1 MRRFMRRPHER
12 KGFSLIEVIIATAIL
27 MGSAIVLAK
36 LAGMGREQSQKAA
49 LHSAAQQLCE
59 QTMHELLLGL
69 RPTELVERTPLIP
82 LPKPVDEM
90 TEELQPTDPLA
101 SQQDIVEPIVD
112 DANPEWRHS
121 IRMELLPELPGMW
134 AMTVM
139 VVQGDETLVRP
150 IRFELTRW
158 IAGPVPDGAFDELAQ
173 GADEESMLP
182 QEILQ

>member
-1 MRRFMRRPHER
+1 
-12 KGFSLIEVIIATAIL
+12 
-27 MGSAIVLAK
+27 
-36 LAGMGREQSQKAA
+36 
-49 LHSAAQQLCE
+49 
-59 QTMHELLLGL
+59 
-69 RPTELVERTPLIP
+69 LIP

-158 IAGPVPDGAFDELAQ
+158 IAGPVPDDAFDELAQ